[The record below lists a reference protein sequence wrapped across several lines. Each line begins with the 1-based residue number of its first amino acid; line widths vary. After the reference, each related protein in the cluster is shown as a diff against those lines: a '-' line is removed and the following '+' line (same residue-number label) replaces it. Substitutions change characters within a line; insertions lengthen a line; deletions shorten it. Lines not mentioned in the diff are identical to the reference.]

1 MSKVAI
7 QGNASGTGTFTIAAP
22 NSNTDRT
29 LTLPDEAGTV
39 LTSAS
44 DIPASSVTGLTQGIT
59 VADLWRLTTN
69 HTSDTTPVV
78 TWEQASTETYNGQ
91 VGTSMSHSSGVF
103 TFPAT
108 GMYAITVQADMQSE
122 SASTL
127 TLETMISPN
136 GGTNY
141 YARAAAIVRNT
152 AGGDS
157 RATSYSQMIL
167 DVTST
172 TDIKVRFDFDMAIT
186 GSVLYGNS
194 DINVTSVMFVRL
206 GDT

>member
-1 MSKVAI
+1 MSKIALTP
-7 QGNASGTGTFTIAAP
+7 NASGSGTFTIASP

-44 DIPASSVTGLTQGIT
+44 SIPVANLDSAVGIT

-108 GMYAITVQADMQSE
+108 GMYSITVQADMQSE

-127 TLETMISPN
+127 TLATMISPN

-141 YARAAAIVRNT
+141 YARAYAIVRNT

-157 RATSYSQMIL
+157 RATAYSQMIL

-172 TDIKVRFDFDMAIT
+172 TDIKVRFDFDHAIT
-186 GSVLYGNS
+186 GSILYGNT
-194 DINVTSVMFVRL
+194 DINITSVMFVRL